1 MFFPNHCFP
10 LIKALIKKPL
20 VLHVFWVPQTL
31 RCFVRFPPVISSPG
45 HKRSSKVVAFWISS
59 LRAVAS
65 KVFTSLTPRTWQAD
79 AERNNGRF
87 NKRGWCLS
95 VMNIYIYISYIE
107 RERERCFWKN
117 NGKNGG
123 NNGKIYIYGYR
134 IGMIKSY
141 RQRFIIR
148 IFGKPL
154 GLVDLY
160 GK

>member
-95 VMNIYIYISYIE
+95 VMNIYIYIYILY
-107 RERERCFWKN
+107 RERERDVFEKIMV
-117 NGKNGG
+117 KMVVIMV
-123 NNGKIYIYGYR
+123 KYIYIWIQNWYDKVIQAKIHHTNLWETPRVGW
-134 IGMIKSY
+134 
-141 RQRFIIR
+141 F
-148 IFGKPL
+148 
-154 GLVDLY
+154 VW
-160 GK
+160 